1 MGHQY
6 TPILIV
12 LDSIDPFG
20 PGLTGDSQNLFVD
33 GPSRM
38 NNSLIYSTAGN
49 LCGFDAALAYG
60 FGKAGGNTPTN
71 RQVGFS
77 VGYANGPLL
86 LALAHHN
93 TNNAANTNRAKVTL
107 LGGTYDFDMA
117 KAHLAAG
124 INKGVGTI
132 DSRDWLIGIS
142 VPFGASSV
150 FASYIR
156 KDDRSAANRDASQ
169 AAIGYS
175 YAMSKRTNLYA
186 SYSASAST
194 MAPPIR

>member
-1 MGHQY
+1 MLRSPMDSAKPAGTHS
-6 TPILIV
+6 PIAKSAFLSDMQMAHCC
-12 LDSIDPFG
+12 LHRP
-20 PGLTGDSQNLFVD
+20 
-33 GPSRM
+33 
-38 NNSLIYSTAGN
+38 
-49 LCGFDAALAYG
+49 
-60 FGKAGGNTPTN
+60 
-71 RQVGFS
+71 
-77 VGYANGPLL
+77 
-86 LALAHHN
+86 HHN
-93 TNNAANTNRAKVTL
+93 TNNAANTDRAKVTL

-194 MAPPIR
+194 MAPPIRQAIPAMLMPGISALPLASATHSDFLPPQPV